1 MSTEH
6 LSHESR
12 AQQAR
17 HGDALHDGLAPSLL
31 PSSAPR
37 PLLRGTLHGAVAM
50 LAPAGFVLLL
60 FLADSPRGYVGA
72 SIFATSLV
80 LLYTTSATYHLVPWG
95 ERPRRVMTRVDHS
108 MIFVLIGGTYTPFC
122 LLVVGDAWGIP
133 MLSVV
138 WTLASLGVLIKV
150 LRPNAPRWLG
160 VGLYLGLGWVGI
172 IAAWPVLNNMAW
184 WGVLLL
190 AAGGACYTMGALV
203 YGRRWPD
210 PSPRFFG
217 YHEVFHGL
225 VVAGSVLHFT
235 LIATEV
241 V

>member
-6 LSHESR
+6 PSR
-12 AQQAR
+12 SGAAHR
-17 HGDALHDGLAPSLL
+17 AAPSQDPAGASLL

-50 LAPAGFVLLL
+50 VAPAGLVLLL
-60 FLADSPRGYVGA
+60 FLAESPREYVGA
-72 SIFATSLV
+72 AIFATSLI
-80 LLYTTSATYHLVPWG
+80 LLYATSATYHLVPWG

-108 MIFVLIGGTYTPFC
+108 MIFILIGGTYTPFC
-122 LLVVGDAWGIP
+122 LMVVGDAWGIP

-138 WTLASLGVLIKV
+138 WTFAGLGVVLKV

-172 IAAWPVLNNMAW
+172 VAAWPVLNNMAW
-184 WGVLLL
+184 WGVVLL
-190 AAGGACYTMGALV
+190 AAGGACYTVGALV
-203 YGRRWPD
+203 YGRRWPN

-217 YHEVFHGL
+217 YHEVFHAL
-225 VVAGSVLHFT
+225 VVAGSLLHFT
-235 LIATEV
+235 LIATQLL
-241 V
+241 